1 MELKHYQKLVLR
13 DLSLYLDSL
22 QSNESLPTGFAEYW
36 KNHPDTPLCPM
47 AGTAIESYKNNV
59 VDVPHVC
66 VKVPT
71 AGGKTFIACNA
82 LSVVFKKLGVQYSNG
97 RRSATVVWLVPSVTI
112 LEQTIRSLRDVSHPY
127 RQQIN
132 LHFQHNVEVYDK
144 NQISTG
150 QNFNATTVQENLT
163 IVVMSFDSLR
173 AKNKDDRKIYQENG
187 NMLSF
192 VQQNQENDHVLEGI
206 DETAVINVLRS
217 LNPVIIVDESHN
229 AETDLSVE
237 MLKNLNPSFILDL
250 TATPRRNSNIIS
262 FVDALWLKKE
272 NMVKLPLIVH
282 NQHNRKD
289 VILNAIELQKRLEV
303 IAKEEAKKG
312 GRFIRPI
319 VLFQAQANNKETEV
333 FTFEKIKKLLVEKF
347 KISAE
352 QIKIKT
358 ANINEIKDID
368 LMAANCKVRFIITVN
383 ALKEGWDCP
392 FAYILAS
399 LADRSSPVDVEQ
411 IVGRILRQPYVM
423 QHQNLMLNMSYVLTA
438 SVKFSDTLSSIIKG
452 LNRAGFSGKDDFV
465 AIEEGKIA
473 PEKAQMPLDFST
485 PVSTIE
491 EPKEAFDVSQATED
505 FADLENVDSAEIEE
519 QMENNAASSSIEE
532 IEKAAQTQNEAFEK
546 TIETFTNENQ
556 TPIPQA
562 LQNTVKKYPIK
573 AHLRNQV
580 SEIVL
585 PQFHL
590 KVNSLG
596 LFGNE
601 TEVKLEKENLL
612 EGFQLSKQ
620 GTDIDFQ
627 NVESNIASIDI
638 DETKTDHTPVTAYLR
653 GQEKQ
658 QLLDYIVSFKG
669 KSDQQRNLTKI
680 ILDELNIDNT
690 ISQREVSKFVQRVV
704 EDLSDEQ
711 LQAFVNQL
719 YTYTKKIK
727 DKITEHSVSFAA
739 NKFFEG
745 LDDNTIYLKESFSF
759 PKEII
764 PPSEVSL
771 PIEKSLYEQEGKL
784 NAFEERVIMNIA
796 SLPNVA
802 FWTRIQERRNSFY
815 VNGFINHY
823 PDFIVVTQSGI
834 IVLVETKGDFLNN
847 FDSKNKIRLGRAWAE
862 KAGSSKYKYFMVFE
876 KVIVEGAYN
885 VDKFLELMKK
895 L

>member
-22 QSNESLPTGFAEYW
+22 QSNKTLSAAFSKYW
-36 KNHPDTPLCPM
+36 ENHPDTPLLPM

-82 LSVVFKKLGVQYSNG
+82 LNVVFKKLNIRNSK
-97 RRSATVVWLVPSVTI
+97 TVVWLVPSVTI

-173 AKNKDDRKIYQENG
+173 AKNKDDRKIYQENS

-206 DETAVINVLRS
+206 DETAIINVLRS

-272 NMVKLPLIVH
+272 NMVKLPVIVH

-289 VILNAIELQKRLEV
+289 VILNAIELQKRLEA

-319 VLFQAQANNKETEV
+319 VLFQAQANTKETEV

-368 LMAANCKVRFIITVN
+368 LMSANCNVRFIITVN

-423 QHQNLMLNMSYVLTA
+423 QHQNPMLNMSYVLTA
-438 SVKFSDTLSSIIKG
+438 SVKFNDTLSSIIKG

-473 PEKAQMPLDFST
+473 IEKTQVPLDFSI
-485 PVSTIE
+485 PISAIE
-491 EPKEAFDVSQATED
+491 VPKEELKTSQAPTTED
-505 FADLENVDSAEIEE
+505 FADLENVDITEIEE
-519 QMENNAASSSIEE
+519 QLENNAVNSSIEE
-532 IEKAAQTQNEAFEK
+532 IEKAAQTQNEEFVK
-546 TIETFTNENQ
+546 TVETFINENQ

-562 LQNTVKKYPIK
+562 LQTTVKKYPIK

-580 SEIVL
+580 SEIIL

-590 KVNSLG
+590 KVSGLG

-627 NVESNIASIDI
+627 NVQSNIASIDI
-638 DETKTDHTPVTAYLR
+638 DETKADHTPVTAYLK
-653 GQEKQ
+653 GQKKQ
-658 QLLDYIVSFKG
+658 ELLDYIVSFKV
-669 KSDQQRNLTKI
+669 KADQQRNLTKI
-680 ILDELNIDNT
+680 ILEELDIDNN
-690 ISQREVSKFVQRVV
+690 ISQREVSKYVQRVV
-704 EDLSDEQ
+704 EDLDDEQ
-711 LQAFVNQL
+711 LQDFVNQL
-719 YTYTKKIK
+719 YTYTQKIK
-727 DKITEHSVSFAA
+727 DKITEHSVAFAS
-739 NKFFEG
+739 NKFFEW

-764 PPSEVSL
+764 PTSEVSL

-784 NAFEERVIMNIA
+784 NSFEERVIMNIA

-815 VNGFINHY
+815 INGFINHY
-823 PDFIVVTQSGI
+823 PDFIVVTQSGT
-834 IVLVETKGDFLNN
+834 IVLVETKGDFLKN
-847 FDSKNKIRLGRAWAE
+847 FDSKNKIRLGRAWSE

-876 KVIVEGAYN
+876 KTGMEGAYN
-885 VDKFLELMKK
+885 LDKFLELMKK